1 VGGPIVPLR
10 DEAAR
15 GKAARKAET
24 PGPSARHSPS
34 SGAKGECVKGIDER
48 RTTKRIETD
57 DRASEHFVVCAG
69 QRVNQEGLSPSGAR
83 MRGVIS
89 KGGGN
94 ALLAGEYR

>member
-1 VGGPIVPLR
+1 MVG
-10 DEAAR
+10 R
-15 GKAARKAET
+15 GTRVSTVDHQPDTREGQA
-24 PGPSARHSPS
+24 G
-34 SGAKGECVKGIDER
+34 SGWES
-48 RTTKRIETD
+48 
-57 DRASEHFVVCAG
+57 DRPVVCAG

>member
-1 VGGPIVPLR
+1 VCGGYR
-10 DEAAR
+10 QA
-15 GKAARKAET
+15 KA
-24 PGPSARHSPS
+24 
-34 SGAKGECVKGIDER
+34 
-48 RTTKRIETD
+48 TKRVGRS
-57 DRASEHFVVCAG
+57 DRESEHSIVCAG